1 MKILKGIKK
10 VISFIFIV
18 VFYIYALFM
27 TLLLLN
33 FNDYGITK
41 FNDTSVVIIS
51 DQIANKNYKKGDVV
65 LVEEQRLE
73 NLKVGQEIFTY
84 RVNTK
89 GNVEIEIG
97 TIGEIYPKDLAIS
110 FENGEMYEDK
120 YIIGTGYKKISKVGT
135 VLKVLE
141 SKWGFLFAV
150 LVPNFVIFIHQV
162 YNLIVEIKYG
172 DEDDDD

>member
-1 MKILKGIKK
+1 MRVLKGIKK
-10 VISFIFIV
+10 FIGYILIVI
-18 VFYIYALFM
+18 FYAYALLM
-27 TLLLLN
+27 TVLLLN

-41 FNDTSVVIIS
+41 INDTSIVIIN
-51 DQIANKNYKKGDVV
+51 DQISNENYKKGDVV
-65 LVEEQRLE
+65 FVEEQRLE

-89 GNVEIEIG
+89 GNVEIEVG
-97 TIGEIYPKDLAIS
+97 TIGEVYPKDLAIS

-120 YIIGTGYKKISKVGT
+120 YIIGTKIKKISKIGN

-150 LVPNFVIFIHQV
+150 LVPNFVIFIHQI

-172 DEDDDD
+172 DDDDD

>member
-1 MKILKGIKK
+1 MKVLKGIKK
-10 VISFIFIV
+10 VIGYILIVIF
-18 VFYIYALFM
+18 YAYALLM
-27 TLLLLN
+27 TVLLLN

-41 FNDTSVVIIS
+41 INDTSIVIIN
-51 DQIANKNYKKGDVV
+51 DQISNENYKKGDVV
-65 LVEEQRLE
+65 FVEEQRLE

-89 GNVEIEIG
+89 GNVEIEVG
-97 TIGEIYPKDLAIS
+97 TIGEVYPKDLAIS

-120 YIIGTGYKKISKVGT
+120 YIIGTKIKKISKIGN

-150 LVPNFVIFIHQV
+150 LVPNFVIFIHQI

-172 DEDDDD
+172 DDDDD